1 MTFLWEVEKTAMDA
15 ALWEKNTQQ
24 TRTFDDELDDSDSD
38 SEDPPRMHAIPLEHI
53 LQGSY
58 KDCSA
63 SE

>member
-24 TRTFDDELDDSDSD
+24 LDDSDSD